1 MVAIGTVGNRVHGST
16 GCAKNRKGRRQMKA
30 IKGVCWFIVLG
41 SLALPAMAGTVNMQF
56 TGLPT
61 GNNYFG
67 VASYPYDMSVN
78 GGPNQWMMCIGYN
91 EHIEGWETWQ
101 ANVASVGSLDLGT
114 HLVDYEAAFLFR
126 LGLTDQGANSNIN
139 AATWYLF
146 EGTPGLTPEA
156 AALVTLAQSQT
167 YTQGEFGNVLL
178 YSAIPGSENGN
189 LGTAQDFL
197 GTTPEPGT
205 LAMFGSGFIGL
216 AGVLRRKFKA

>member
-1 MVAIGTVGNRVHGST
+1 
-16 GCAKNRKGRRQMKA
+16 MKA
-30 IKGVCWFIVLG
+30 LKGFCWLLLLG
-41 SLALPAMAGTVNMQF
+41 LLALPAIAGTVNMQF

-61 GNNYFG
+61 GNNYWG
-67 VASYPYDMSVN
+67 VASYPYNISVN
-78 GGPNQWMMCIGYN
+78 GGPNQWMMCIGYY

-101 ANVASVGSLDLGT
+101 ANVVNVGSLDPVT
-114 HLVDYEAAFLFR
+114 HLLDYEAAFLFEKAVADH
-126 LGLTDQGANSNIN
+126 GSDVNIN
-139 AATWYLF
+139 AATWFLF

-156 AALVTLAQSQT
+156 AALVAEAQSQT
-167 YTQGEFGNVLL
+167 YTPGEFPDVLL

-189 LGTAQDFL
+189 LGTAQNFL